1 MAGIYE
7 CADAFKNLLDI
18 EYELI
23 LGKKSKNATLNII
36 FEKSHFFHL
45 LGLQH
50 LKDIAMLLS
59 GERDKFFDKV
69 LSRRIDSKIIEN
81 SNFYPEIKSRIDFL
95 PKLEQLFDSNDTI
108 FKYNPNLEQF
118 SLIQADFLMKN
129 FIEQQRIFTFL
140 SKSKDDKYFC
150 RSFFPDNEK
159 DYSANQVSWT
169 LLFKK
174 KIFKSQKK
182 EIELYRHKN
191 FKALA

>member
-1 MAGIYE
+1 MADIYE

-95 PKLEQLFDSNDTI
+95 PNLEQIFDSNDTI

-174 KIFKSQKK
+174 KIFKSTRN

>member
-1 MAGIYE
+1 MADIYE

-108 FKYNPNLEQF
+108 FKYNPKLEQF

-174 KIFKSQKK
+174 KIFKSTRN

-191 FKALA
+191 FKALS